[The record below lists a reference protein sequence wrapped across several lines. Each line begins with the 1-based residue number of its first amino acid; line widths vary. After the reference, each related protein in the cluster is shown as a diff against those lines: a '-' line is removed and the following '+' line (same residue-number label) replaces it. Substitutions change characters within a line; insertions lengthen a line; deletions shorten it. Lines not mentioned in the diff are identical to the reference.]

1 MKKRITAL
9 LLALLCL
16 GGTAACGQKAPA
28 ADTPDSSTEQ
38 PLDTQNKT
46 ETGGETAETP
56 SGEANGTPVSG
67 EAAAAPNPADNT
79 AAAERYVNNL
89 PLESQ
94 VAQMF
99 FARCP
104 ETDAASLAGQY
115 DIGGYILFGRDFEGQ
130 TPDSITAT
138 IQSYQD
144 AAATPMLIG
153 VDEEGGTVVRISSN
167 PNFRAVKFHSPQAL
181 YNEGGFD
188 LITSDTK
195 EKDELLASI
204 GVNVNFAPVCDVST
218 NPNDFINA
226 RAFGKDAS
234 QTSEYVRTVVKQMLA
249 DGTGMVLKHFP
260 GYGNN
265 VDTHTGIA
273 IDERSIDSF
282 RSSDFLPFQAGID
295 AGAQSVLVSHNV
307 VNCMDSELPASL
319 SPAVHE
325 ILRDELGF
333 DGVIMTDDLI
343 MEAITDYTGGESAAV
358 LAVQAGND
366 MLVSSDF
373 VTQYNAVLNAVK
385 DGTISEER
393 IRESAVRVVRWKMD
407 LGLMEAAH

>member
-16 GGTAACGQKAPA
+16 CGTAACGKDNGGTAENTAPA
-28 ADTPDSSTEQ
+28 GQTDTAPQD
-38 PLDTQNKT
+38 
-46 ETGGETAETP
+46 GEP
-56 SGEANGTPVSG
+56 
-67 EAAAAPNPADNT
+67 AAAQPAEPEEEDNT

-89 PLESQ
+89 PLEAQ

-104 ETDAASLAGQY
+104 ETDAAALAGQY
-115 DIGGYILFGRDFEGQ
+115 DIGGYILFARDFDGQ
-130 TPDSITAT
+130 TRDSVTQT

-167 PNFRAVKFHSPQAL
+167 PNLRAAPFRSPQSL
-181 YNEGGFD
+181 YNEGGFT

-195 EKDELLASI
+195 EKDELLASL

-218 NPNDFINA
+218 NPADFINA
-226 RAFGKDAS
+226 RAFGQDAA
-234 QTSEYVRTVVKQMLA
+234 QTSEYVRTVVSQMVA

-260 GYGNN
+260 GYGSN

-273 IDERSIDSF
+273 IDERPLDSF
-282 RSSDFLPFQAGID
+282 RESDFLPFEAGIA
-295 AGAQSVLVSHNV
+295 AGAQSILVSHNV

-319 SPAVHE
+319 SPAVHD
-325 ILRDELGF
+325 ILRTELGF

-343 MEAITDYTGGESAAV
+343 MEAITDYTGGENAAV

-373 VTQYNAVLNAVK
+373 VTQYNAVLAAVQ
-385 DGTISEER
+385 DGTISEDR
-393 IRESAVRVVRWKMD
+393 IRESAVRVIRWKLD
-407 LGLMEAAH
+407 LGLMQAAR